1 MAQFR
6 KNTLVVDF
14 GVLPNRPALEKVEEF
29 LKHYIKLDMADV
41 RSIQIHNIKNCLFI
55 EMNDPGVAPRLQK
68 LHHLRHCFVLEGV
81 KYYIPVYVDGPTTT
95 VRIHDL
101 PPQMC
106 NDIIADHLQQYGRV
120 ISIYNEVW
128 KNFFSGVPNGV
139 RVVRMRLDKPIPS
152 HITVN
157 SHSTYVS
164 YPNNSDQ
171 SASHRTKQQQQKPS
185 SSLVK
190 EQKSDQCDSIE
201 AAAVRSDSDGGDNDD
216 GDGDENIDS
225 ANNDC
230 ENGKDVSPETD
241 SAKRRLSTES
251 TNGTEAEN
259 IAKRSCNQSAPDS
272 DSTWKVIT
280 RSKKKIKFIV
290 IIVFEMARHE
300 CTFGVKCRK

>member
-106 NDIIADHLQQYGRV
+106 NDTIADHLQQYGRV
-120 ISIYNEVW
+120 ISIYNELW

-152 HITVN
+152 HIVVN
-157 SHSTYVS
+157 NHSTYVS
-164 YPNNSDQ
+164 YPNNSDK
-171 SASHRTKQQQQKPS
+171 SASQRTKQQQQKPS
-185 SSLVK
+185 SSSAKV
-190 EQKSDQCDSIE
+190 QKQCDSIE
-201 AAAVRSDSDGGDNDD
+201 PAAVRPDGGDDD
-216 GDGDENIDS
+216 DDENNDS
-225 ANNDC
+225 NNEC
-230 ENGKDVSPETD
+230 ENGKDDTPETD

-251 TNGTEAEN
+251 TNGTEDEN
-259 IAKRSCNQSAPDS
+259 IAKRSCNESAPNS

-280 RSKKKIKFIV
+280 RSKKK
-290 IIVFEMARHE
+290 MML
-300 CTFGVKCRK
+300 